1 MKPHYLSVAIATG
14 LSIFANTAIAE
25 SSSANTTSQSA
36 NLDSVEKVTVVANR
50 VPINT
55 KQLAASITI
64 FELAE
69 IQSNLGLNVTDILRS
84 APSVGVSNSGG
95 LGKNTTLRIRGEE
108 GYRTKLFIDGVEL
121 TDPSA
126 PQLSPQFD
134 DILSGQVERIEILRG
149 TQGLAYGA
157 DAGGIVSIFTKDAE
171 QGFDAQA
178 SVSASR
184 YDTSAVSAN
193 FSVGTELGSI
203 YVGASDI
210 SSEGFNA
217 KTSDT
222 SNETD
227 GYENTSL
234 HFKAGIN
241 LSEKLTATLVVRD
254 VDAQNEYDSCFDNT
268 TFAQIDACESD
279 TQNTTVRAALAYTG
293 VSQSHSLAISK
304 TDVERRFLSND
315 EFSFA
320 NKGSIENIDYLGSFK
335 TEKQHFVFGLDGRKE
350 QIDASGLE
358 RNQRG
363 GFFEWIST
371 ITDTLSVNLGA
382 RYDDN
387 DTFGDHVS
395 YRAGIVRTLNADDV
409 GLFKFKGSYGTG
421 FRAPSLFEQNYN
433 DGAFAFG
440 DAAGLQLKEEKS
452 NGADIGVEFYADAGT
467 IAELV
472 FFKQTIENEIFFGL
486 GFEGYLQN
494 TGESKSEGVELSIE
508 QPVTSHVSFW
518 GNYTFNKAEDSI
530 GDPRLRRPKNKA
542 NLGVRGLLLDESL
555 QLDANIRIV
564 RDAKDLGQTD
574 LDDYSITN
582 ISASY
587 SFSNHLSFKTGIS
600 NVFDKEYEEVIGFN
614 TAGRTFFVGL
624 TVSLR

>member
-1 MKPHYLSVAIATG
+1 MKPHCLSVAIATG
-14 LSIFANTAIAE
+14 LSIYTSTTFAE
-25 SSSANTTSQSA
+25 SSS
-36 NLDSVEKVTVVANR
+36 SVEKVTVVANR

-64 FELAE
+64 LQEAD

-121 TDPSA
+121 SDPST

-134 DILSGQVERIEILRG
+134 DILSGQLQRIEILRG

-171 QGFDAQA
+171 PGIDARAAA
-178 SVSASR
+178 SLTR
-184 YDTSAVSAN
+184 YDTRALSAN
-193 FSVGTELGSI
+193 ISIGGEAGSLYI
-203 YVGASDI
+203 GASDI
-210 SSEGFNA
+210 SSQGLNA
-217 KTSDT
+217 QTSDS

-227 GYENTSL
+227 GYDNTSAHL
-234 HFKAGIN
+234 KATLKLGEN
-241 LSEKLTATLVVRD
+241 LSANFVVRD

-268 TFAQIDACESD
+268 TFALINACESD

-293 VSQSHSLAISK
+293 TTQSHSLSISK
-304 TDVERRFLSND
+304 TDVERRFLSNN

-320 NKGSIENIDYLGSFK
+320 NKGSIENLDYIGSLK
-335 TEKQHFVFGLDGRKE
+335 LDKQHFIFGFDSRKE

-363 GFFEWIST
+363 AFVEWIST
-371 ITDTLSVNLGA
+371 ITDTLSINLGA
-382 RYDDN
+382 RHDDN
-387 DTFGDHVS
+387 DTFGTHVS
-395 YRAGIVRTLNADDV
+395 YRAGIVRTLDMDNA
-409 GLFKFKGSYGTG
+409 GQFKFKGSYGTG

-440 DAAGLQLKEEKS
+440 AAAGLQLTEEKS
-452 NGADIGVEFYADAGT
+452 AGADIGVEYYSVAGT

-472 FFKQTIENEIFFGL
+472 FFKQTIEDEIFFSPS
-486 GFEGYLQN
+486 FEGYLQN
-494 TGESKSEGVELSIE
+494 SGESKSEGVEFSLE
-508 QPVTSHVSFW
+508 HPVTSQISLW
-518 GNYTFNKAEDSI
+518 GNYTYNDAKDSI
-530 GDPRLRRPKNKA
+530 GNPRLRRPENKA
-542 NLGVRGLLLDESL
+542 NFGLRGLLLDENL
-555 QLDANIRIV
+555 QLDVNIRIV
-564 RDAKDLGQTD
+564 KDAKDLSPDGMGQAD
-574 LDDYSITN
+574 LDNYSITN

-587 SFSNHLSFKTGIS
+587 SLSNNLTLRTGIS
-600 NVFDKEYEEVIGFN
+600 NVFDKEYQEVIGFN
-614 TAGRTFFVGL
+614 TAGRSFFVGL
-624 TVSLR
+624 TASLR